1 LLSRTLAL
9 AIAIVLVTVALP
21 QSSIAQNHG
30 APFAAAGKDRRPMG
44 DGPIRGNRNLDCS
57 SPVLTLEVTAPLV
70 HTFSDSTFGDSNVDA
85 YGCRPDLAETG
96 PEHVIE
102 LTVVDDVILD
112 IWLSGGGPDHDIILL
127 SDCHPD
133 SCIIQG
139 NSQISATLEQ
149 GRTYYLVVDGYQ
161 FENEPGGAAGRYN
174 LNFEGRHLGIPEE
187 ICDSSDIGVPL
198 DPIELQIYEDEVI
211 MVPASVLNLYE
222 AVNRVSIYDCSP
234 ITVQG
239 GEKWFEVTVAAAD
252 TAHADGDWDSGEY
265 PWDRY
270 QDLEITV
277 STDVISLDL
286 TLWVFDG
293 CGPEAECLAYV
304 DDNSGGGLESIIF
317 ENLEME
323 SQSFYLAVD
332 CIIPVADE
340 DEGLFLLDITATTP
354 VETRSLSNMRDLF
367 K

>member
-1 LLSRTLAL
+1 LLSRTLVL
-9 AIAIVLVTVALP
+9 AIAIVLVTVAMP
-21 QSSIAQNHG
+21 QRSTAQNHG
-30 APFAAAGKDRRPMG
+30 APFAAAGKDRRPVG
-44 DGPIRGNRNLDCS
+44 DGPIRGNRDLDCS
-57 SPVLTLEVTAPLV
+57 SPVLTLEVTTSLAQ
-70 HTFSDSTFGDSNVDA
+70 TFSDSTFGDSNVEA
-85 YGCRPDLAETG
+85 YGCRPDLPETG

-112 IWLSGGGPDHDIILL
+112 IWLNGGGPDHDIILL

-139 NSQISATLEQ
+139 NSQVSATLEQ
-149 GRTYYLVVDGYQ
+149 GRTYYLVVDGYA
-161 FENEPGGAAGRYN
+161 EAAGRYN
-174 LNFEGRHLGIPEE
+174 LTFEGRHLGIPEE

-198 DPIELQIYEDEVI
+198 DPIELQIHEDEII
-211 MVPASVLNLYE
+211 MVPAETLNLFE
-222 AVNRVSIYDCSP
+222 AVNRVSIYDCSH

-239 GEKWFEVTVAAAD
+239 GENWFEVTVAAAD

-277 STDVISLDL
+277 STDVLNLDL
-286 TLWVFDG
+286 ALWVFDG
-293 CGPEAECLAYV
+293 CGPEAECLAFV
-304 DDNSGGGLESIIF
+304 DENAGGGLESIIF